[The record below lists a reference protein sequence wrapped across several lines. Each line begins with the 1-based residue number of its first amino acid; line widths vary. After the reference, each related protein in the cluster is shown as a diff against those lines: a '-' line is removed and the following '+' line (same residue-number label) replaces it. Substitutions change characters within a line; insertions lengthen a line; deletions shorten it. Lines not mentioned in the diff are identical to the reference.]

1 MARDQT
7 SPIFPGTHK
16 RIFVVKYYMWYS
28 RAMTGTIILYLPQI
42 GNITQFL
49 ISDDR
54 PSLLNFYFLFLRDS
68 QKMFSTGWIILVFY
82 DIH

>member
-1 MARDQT
+1 
-7 SPIFPGTHK
+7 
-16 RIFVVKYYMWYS
+16 
-28 RAMTGTIILYLPQI
+28 MTGTIILYLPQI

-68 QKMFSTGWIILVFY
+68 QKMFSG
-82 DIH
+82 